1 MKNQKN
7 VFVRFAIKFNQAAS
21 NSNTRINSL
30 TEKATLIFYHLQ
42 GLAVI
47 LASSTL
53 TAIPQSKLY
62 GALGHVLRIFQL
74 GFWTEITPMTF
85 EVFVVFFFAILIL
98 EIAVILSFL
107 YFVWKKKSVPS
118 LLETAKAYQILIA
131 NRYLLY
137 IPLFQ
142 SSFYVIFNNNSET
155 AFYAI
160 SIFNLTMMTILKVFF
175 YIISYRP
182 SYSSPKFLAQY
193 QSKELG
199 ELIEF
204 LIILGIR
211 MSNYDTPSM
220 TPTYLL
226 FSMTCIHLI
235 TSLLH
240 PTYLLSALNHLD
252 LLGYSFTFGFTLVLI
267 LQATAYDGS
276 KMEFPFLFVS
286 SFIFWFMINIDGYRK
301 EKVYN
306 LIDQKTRSSLTMKY
320 LPFLY
325 EEFKQVDRANGKL
338 IESIQP
344 LLAHQ
349 SDNEDNQKKIFSSE
363 AYSLES
369 VPLKHKANKAFIN
382 FISQSYADYFKS
394 PYVFRSGVQSIILAY
409 LFFVKVILQDNL
421 KVLFL
426 IHDFRRKLKAKRL
439 SFGWIL
445 GIQIARLEETCSH
458 EYFSLKSDNVLDT
471 SHVFKMLNQSDELIS
486 KMKSWARRKIAFLEE
501 LISPTVNLQVI
512 KEKGI
517 ELVKNSKSIL
527 NHVAQQKDILKLSKT
542 KNAMEFFAEEIIQDH
557 DFLTFELKA
566 ISNMA
571 YHASK
576 LDFESLNTFQII
588 EKLHHNHKN
597 PIFMLA
603 TEDYSGMGGRIT
615 HNTEYLIQQLG
626 YTQSELSNLLWT
638 DIIVAVEEHRRSTE
652 NDDSPDIRRDHN
664 NSNIRRTV
672 HLAILRNRSGGFV
685 AIHCT
690 QQLDIIDDVLSM
702 VLLGQEEP
710 TYHQNFLLCKLDGT
724 IEGPSKVF
732 AEMLPDSTKFKG
744 RKIQELLSL
753 NHSPDYTAPDQDG
766 SIPLKGK
773 LVLHNSGSSTSDA
786 NVIEINFLITR
797 FDNAIPSKE
806 GYYLIN
812 IYEAYI
818 SALFEKRN
826 SVKDNRTRLFV
837 SQLEIKTD
845 VPQFEDTKSSKT
857 LNFTSLDNLGTKKD
871 ELEFRSTDVLIVPAE
886 ESDLYRAQT
895 PLEQKLGKLPAKIEA
910 HHGFNPS
917 SGQDTNSPEKSEIAS
932 RRRMPFNSQE
942 LISGT
947 QQNIISFGSFA
958 KEVSASLTHKSSE
971 DNVEALK
978 RKRNNPEFTKN
989 QRTSSIGS
997 SAIGD
1002 SIQKRTL
1009 ERIKRKLK
1017 NPSVPLVIHSMKLLQ
1032 IAIFIALIAYL
1043 SAEYVDL
1050 SGRYS
1055 ILSQLSGLTSFPLI
1069 LLQNIYR
1076 FFQTQELIFMALH
1089 DLCPPDIKFI
1099 YLFIIPQSFTTSA
1112 YEEFNAEYNMYVLQ
1126 ANPETYYPNFRYD
1139 NYTIDLSLP
1148 DTPYLGRPVDFH
1160 EALAVLRGYLYK
1172 LYQAVWDGSLINEGA
1187 FSFLRSQSL
1196 IYDKMLW
1203 TLSED
1208 LFNRMDQQFDDLLV
1222 SLQAQSLGGG
1232 GVVALVVGI
1241 SLLYMLLKLY
1251 LHSDRL
1257 LSKLVTISGSELLY
1271 EIDRLEK
1278 KAAIIHGLGQSAL
1291 DKRNTWAAT
1300 KKVSSKDSQKKHS
1313 FSKKYIPLRKGI
1325 LSKLV
1330 IILLLVGLYLIPA
1343 IFDYI
1348 MKADPVSNCIPLLRQ
1363 YKIIA
1368 ANAQNSIGITSHVM
1382 EIVASAATGDP
1393 NQSSY
1398 FLDQTQPLLEKA
1410 QNQSAELSNFIINQE
1425 ALVENNSV
1433 SSNLTNA
1440 VASLRDGSFCDLL
1453 LPPMTSEVCKTTAKG
1468 ITSLGIT
1475 SIKQKTNEWARYF
1488 RSNLMNSNFDAT
1500 VAANFTF
1507 DQTFADLAVFAQFM
1521 SDALGNATKI
1531 YAENFKEIAKAG
1543 NSIVQITL
1551 TVNLVIYAL
1560 LLGIVTL
1567 IILRVEKQFREIKEI
1582 YTLIPT
1588 HSLLMNPYIKNILK
1602 KNRW

>member
-74 GFWTEITPMTF
+74 GFWTEITPITH
-85 EVFVVFFFAILIL
+85 EVLVVFFFAILIL
-98 EIAVILSFL
+98 ENAVILSFL

-118 LLETAKAYQILIA
+118 LLETAITYQILIA

-142 SSFYVIFNNNSET
+142 SSFYMIFNEKSET
-155 AFYAI
+155 AYYAI
-160 SIFNLTMMTILKVFF
+160 SIFNLTIMSSFKIFF
-175 YIISYRP
+175 IIISYR
-182 SYSSPKFLAQY
+182 SAYSIPKFLAQY
-193 QSKELG
+193 QNKELSEMIG
-199 ELIEF
+199 F

-664 NSNIRRTV
+664 NNIRRTV

-753 NHSPDYTAPDQDG
+753 NHSLDYTASDQDG

-818 SALFEKRN
+818 SALFQKRN

-857 LNFTSLDNLGTKKD
+857 LNFTSRDNLGIKKD

-917 SGQDTNSPEKSEIAS
+917 SGQDTNSPEKSEIVS
-932 RRRMPFNSQE
+932 RRRMPLNSQE

-947 QQNIISFGSFA
+947 QKNIISFRSFA

-971 DNVEALK
+971 DNVEALE
-978 RKRNNPEFTKN
+978 RKRNNPEFIKN
-989 QRTSSIGS
+989 QRASSLGYT
-997 SAIGD
+997 ANGELK
-1002 SIQKRTL
+1002 QKRAL
-1009 ERIKRKLK
+1009 ERTKQNLK
-1017 NPSVPLVIHSMKLLQ
+1017 NPSVPLSIRTVKLFQ
-1032 IAIFIALIAYL
+1032 IAICLGLIIYL
-1043 SAEYVDL
+1043 IVDYVDL
-1050 SGRYS
+1050 SGRYI
-1055 ILSQLSGLTSFPLI
+1055 ILSELSGLTSFPII
-1069 LLQNIYR
+1069 LLLNIYN
-1076 FFQTQELIFMALH
+1076 FFQVEELFFSALRQ
-1089 DLCPPDIKFI
+1089 LYP
-1099 YLFIIPQSFTTSA
+1099 
-1112 YEEFNAEYNMYVLQ
+1112 
-1126 ANPETYYPNFRYD
+1126 PETAAIWFFAIPSIIVDSAEDFNDKYFEYVVEASPEIFYPDFQYN
-1139 NYTIDLSLP
+1139 NYTIDLRLP
-1148 DTPYLGRPVDFH
+1148 DTPYLNRAVDFH
-1160 EALAVLRGYLYK
+1160 EALTVLRGYLYK
-1172 LYQAVWDGSLINEGA
+1172 VLIATTDGTFVHNDAL
-1187 FSFLRSQSL
+1187 SFLREQSL
-1196 IYDKMLW
+1196 LYDDMLW
-1203 TLSED
+1203 SLNHD
-1208 LFNRMDQQFDDLLV
+1208 LFNRMDHQFDQLLET
-1222 SLQAQSLGGG
+1222 LQYR
-1232 GVVALVVGI
+1232 VLVGLAMAIFVGM
-1241 SLLYMLLKLY
+1241 SMFYMFYRLNKY
-1251 LHSDRL
+1251 SESL
-1257 LSKLVTISGSELLY
+1257 LSKVVAISGTELLD
-1271 EIDRLEK
+1271 ETTRLEK
-1278 KAAIIHGLGQSAL
+1278 KAKLINGAENSAL
-1291 DKRNTWAAT
+1291 NKTASRAAT
-1300 KKVSSKDSQKKHS
+1300 KKVVSKDSQKKQS
-1313 FSKKYIPLRKGI
+1313 FSKKYLPLNKKI
-1325 LSKLV
+1325 LPKVAL
-1330 IILLLVGLYLIPA
+1330 IIFVGGLYLIPP
-1343 IFDYI
+1343 IVGYI
-1348 MKADPVSNCIPLLRQ
+1348 MKADPVSHCLPLLRD
-1363 YKIIA
+1363 YRIIA
-1368 ANAQNSIGITSHVM
+1368 ENAESAIGMTCHLAETVSLAAAGDRDQASNILNQTWSHFYR
-1382 EIVASAATGDP
+1382 AKNLT
-1393 NQSSY
+1393 
-1398 FLDQTQPLLEKA
+1398 A
-1410 QNQSAELSNFIINQE
+1410 QLSNLLTNDE
-1425 ALVENNSV
+1425 SVHENHYV
-1433 SSNLTNA
+1433 SANLTNT
-1440 VASLRDGSFCDLL
+1440 VASLRNNSYCELFGEPVSIELCQNQTNGLAA
-1453 LPPMTSEVCKTTAKG
+1453 MG
-1468 ITSLGIT
+1468 ITAVLQKAIEWT
-1475 SIKQKTNEWARYF
+1475 STF
-1488 RSNLMNSNFDAT
+1488 RNQLRDSDLSQA
-1500 VAANFTF
+1500 VAASLTF
-1507 DQTFADLAVFAQFM
+1507 DKTLEDLVTNGYRSCAI
-1521 SDALGNATKI
+1521 LGMVTDI
-1531 YAENFKEIAKAG
+1531 YIQNFKEIAETA
-1543 NSIVQITL
+1543 NSSLLILLIVSLIYYVL
-1551 TVNLVIYAL
+1551 LLVIF
-1560 LLGIVTL
+1560 
-1567 IILRVEKQFREIKEI
+1567 QFPVISWAERQYKEVREI
-1582 YTLIPT
+1582 YTLLPAS
-1588 HSLLMNPYIKNILK
+1588 SLLMNPYIKNMLK
-1602 KNRW
+1602 GKDRW